1 MKMNNIRHAM
11 ISILTCTEDVKMMT
25 FKSMMIGIS
34 LTTLAFTAIADE
46 GTLTD
51 IPLPT
56 PHMQGGK
63 PLMQVLKDR
72 QSSRAFSTKKL
83 TMQTLSDLLWA
94 AFGINRPDSEKRTA
108 PSTRNWQEIDVYAV
122 MEDGAYLYDAKTNT
136 LKLVVKGDIRK
147 MTGAQPFVASAP
159 LNLVYVADV
168 MKMKNASPNDITL
181 YSGADVGFISQ
192 NVYLFCASEGL
203 ATVVRGLVD
212 RDVCAKAL
220 NLSGQKKIILA
231 QTVGYP

>member
-1 MKMNNIRHAM
+1 M
-11 ISILTCTEDVKMMT
+11 IPLKT
-25 FKSMMIGIS
+25 MMIGIC
-34 LTTLAFTAIADE
+34 LTTFAFTAILAE
-46 GTLTD
+46 ENLVD
-51 IPLPT
+51 ISLPT

-72 QSSRAFSTKKL
+72 QSSRSFGTKKL
-83 TMQTLSDLLWA
+83 SMQTVSDLLWA
-94 AFGINRPDSEKRTA
+94 AFGINRPDSGKRTA

-122 MEDGAYLYDAKTNT
+122 MENGAYLYDAKANT
-136 LKLVVKGDIRK
+136 LKLVVKGDIRN
-147 MTGAQPFVASAP
+147 MTGSQPFVASAP

-168 MKMKNASPNDITL
+168 MKMKNASPSDITL

-220 NLSGQKKIILA
+220 NLSGQKKVVLA
-231 QTVGYP
+231 QTVGYPETK